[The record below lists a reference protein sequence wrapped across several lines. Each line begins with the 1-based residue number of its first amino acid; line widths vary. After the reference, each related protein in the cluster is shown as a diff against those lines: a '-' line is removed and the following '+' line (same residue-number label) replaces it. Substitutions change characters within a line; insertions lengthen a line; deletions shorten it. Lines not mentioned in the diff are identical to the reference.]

1 MNVLRH
7 GGYVENRAVR
17 AFKLHHAVWT
27 SGHSLR
33 IAVGVVAGKYFSVI
47 SMGAKTHIKKSQYE

>member
-1 MNVLRH
+1 
-7 GGYVENRAVR
+7 RAVC

-27 SGHSLR
+27 PGHSLR

-47 SMGAKTHIKKSQYE
+47 SMGT